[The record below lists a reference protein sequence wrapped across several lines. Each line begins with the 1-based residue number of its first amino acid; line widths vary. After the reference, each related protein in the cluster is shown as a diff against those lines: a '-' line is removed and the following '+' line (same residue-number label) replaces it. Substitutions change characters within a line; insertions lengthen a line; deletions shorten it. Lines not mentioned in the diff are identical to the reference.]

1 MVVLSVDKRY
11 LYVCLGEGAHG
22 FQTAKSAPYNGDGY
36 FFSKKLIHS
45 VMPWF

>member
-11 LYVCLGEGAHG
+11 LHVRVGKGAHS
-22 FQTAKSAPYNGDGY
+22 FQTAKSAPYNGDRC
-36 FFSKKLIHS
+36 FFPKKLIHS